1 MKHLIIA
8 LMLLVGAT
16 AVIGCESKAEV
27 DDDGASIKVD
37 N

>member
-1 MKHLIIA
+1 MKHLLIA

-16 AVIGCESKAEV
+16 AVLGGCKADV

-37 N
+37 